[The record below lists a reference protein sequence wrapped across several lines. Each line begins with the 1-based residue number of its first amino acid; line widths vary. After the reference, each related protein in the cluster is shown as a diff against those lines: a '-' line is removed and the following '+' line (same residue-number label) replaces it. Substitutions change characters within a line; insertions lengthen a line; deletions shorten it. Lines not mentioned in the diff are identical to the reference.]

1 MKQNS
6 FLILLNIVFG
16 FIIVIGAVISY
27 DSCDGIS
34 KKQLESS
41 YVLKTDILF
50 NNLPKSEQK
59 KYIPKKS
66 LLLSDTLFADLSD
79 NEKDVDTI
87 KSRDKL
93 REIIKN
99 QRVKILVIQKDNF
112 QLSNEKEDL
121 LKTIAELKSK
131 FREQRDRLL
140 KDNMEQINDSEEQ
153 HYKNISELRGK
164 INDLQRENIRLSQ
177 NNNIEIISLKAKINL
192 LNDKLSKLKERNILK
207 Q

>member
-1 MKQNS
+1 MKLNS

-16 FIIVIGAVISY
+16 FIIVIGAIISY
-27 DSCDGIS
+27 NSCDGIS
-34 KKQLESS
+34 KKQLKSS
-41 YVLKTDILF
+41 YILKTDILF
-50 NNLPKSEQK
+50 SDLPKNEQK
-59 KYIPKKS
+59 KYVSKKS
-66 LLLSDTLFADLSD
+66 LLFNDTLFSD
-79 NEKDVDTI
+79 FSDSEKDVDGI
-87 KSRDKL
+87 ESKDKL

-99 QRVKILVIQKDNF
+99 QKVKIFIIQKDNF

-121 LKTIAELKSK
+121 LKTITNLKSE

-140 KDNMEQINDSEEQ
+140 KDNMKQINDSEEQ
-153 HYKNISELRGK
+153 HYKNISELRQK
-164 INDLQRENIRLSQ
+164 INDLQRENIRLSG